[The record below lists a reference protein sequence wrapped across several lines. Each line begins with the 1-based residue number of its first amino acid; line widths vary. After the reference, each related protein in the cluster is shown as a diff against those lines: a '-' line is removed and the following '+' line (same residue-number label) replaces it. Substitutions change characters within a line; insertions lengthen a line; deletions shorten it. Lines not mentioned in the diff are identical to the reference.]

1 MRYFAGKFAVTG
13 NFDLLIS
20 RLVTPEKA
28 SLAVADNATVPLPTC
43 EAVKR

>member
-20 RLVTPEKA
+20 RLVALEKA
-28 SLAVADNATVPLPTC
+28 QQ
-43 EAVKR
+43 